1 MELFETKA
9 IELKWRIKTLTEN
22 LDFLGR
28 NGLDTHPTFLALIK
42 VQAELV
48 SLLGGDEPDEK

>member
-1 MELFETKA
+1 MFQTKA
-9 IELKWRIKTLTEN
+9 TELRWRIKTLTEN

-28 NGLDTHPTFLALIK
+28 NGLDTHPTFVELIK

-48 SLLGGDEPDEK
+48 ALLGGDQPTE